1 MSDNRIPLW
10 LRVLDA
16 VANRA
21 ERGARLVGAIRD
33 ETAIAWTRP
42 EDRTRLTSA
51 LFDRQKTYLPGG
63 NTFAQGLFYWECEML
78 VSPFPQQ
85 GRLLVGGAGG
95 GREATVLADR
105 GYSVFAFDPSAE
117 LVRVGAPLLAERGVI
132 LVCASYED
140 VVSVAA
146 GAPSPLDPAFTTPFD
161 GVLLGWGSL
170 SLVVSDADRL
180 ALMAALRKLNPRAPV
195 VLSFDEL
202 VDPELPGS
210 LVARVREFMRRLY
223 VRFGAVGYTGE
234 PMRYASWA
242 GIIRMSS
249 IEEVGSVARSA
260 GYRVEK
266 HGSAPGRILLVPA
279 DRSSGVP

>member
-21 ERGARLVGAIRD
+21 ERAARLVGAIRD
-33 ETAIAWTRP
+33 ETAIAWTKP
-42 EDRTRLTSA
+42 DGRTRLTSA

-63 NTFAQGLFYWECEML
+63 NTFAHGLFYWEREML

-105 GYSVFAFDPSAE
+105 GYSVFAFDPSAQ
-117 LVRVGAPLLAERGVI
+117 LVRVGAPPLAERGVI
-132 LVCASYED
+132 LLCASYDD
-140 VVSVAA
+140 VVSAAA
-146 GAPSPLDPAFTTPFD
+146 GAPSPLVLAFTTPFD

-180 ALMAALRKLNPRAPV
+180 ALMAALRKLNPHAPV

-202 VDPELPGS
+202 VDTELPGS
-210 LVARVREFMRRLY
+210 LVARVREFLRRLY
-223 VRFGAVGYTGE
+223 VRFGADGYTGE
-234 PMRYASWA
+234 RMRYASWA

-266 HGSAPGRILLVPA
+266 HGSAPGRMLLVPA